1 MDLFSFIVLGCTLLG
16 LLTIEEMEAIDELN
30 MMEWPPYSSTYFV
43 KDIPSRPV
51 KDIKWSAY
59 ILLES
64 NRLTKVEFI
73 CKSNLKQ
80 DAEQKCKA
88 LYGVSDV
95 RQLKREWN

>member
-1 MDLFSFIVLGCTLLG
+1 MDLFSFTVLGCTLLG
-16 LLTIEEMEAIDELN
+16 PLTIGEMGVKDELN

-64 NRLTKVEFI
+64 NRLTKVEFL
-73 CKSNLKQ
+73 CGSNLKQ

>member
-1 MDLFSFIVLGCTLLG
+1 
-16 LLTIEEMEAIDELN
+16 

-43 KDIPSRPV
+43 KDIPSLPV
-51 KDIKWSAY
+51 KDIKWPAY

-64 NRLTKVEFI
+64 NQLTKVEFL
-73 CKSNLKQ
+73 CRSNLKQ